1 MGLRAH
7 LLQGTET
14 VVHGTAPRGAQ
25 RTVCRTLGL
34 ALLGRRGGVEK
45 ANPCLLLKSK
55 ARPLSLHPA
64 LVSLP
69 TLVPPLSAMKLAV
82 LVCSMVCQPQF
93 AENV

>member
-1 MGLRAH
+1 MQDPG
-7 LLQGTET
+7 
-14 VVHGTAPRGAQ
+14 
-25 RTVCRTLGL
+25 LGL
-34 ALLGRRGGVEK
+34 AWEEVGGGMEK

-69 TLVPPLSAMKLAV
+69 TLVPPLSAMKLAA